1 MVEPTGH
8 VSVNPVVL
16 EPSLLMN
23 ASLLPDSPDWIGVIT
38 GCPGEAAVGKS
49 PELVS
54 PATTLFS
61 VTSVARLVP
70 MSVPDEPPRMLVED
84 EIPAVVAIR
93 AKNASVPPPLMLGSG
108 LLFRVPPD

>member
-1 MVEPTGH
+1 MVAPTGQ
-8 VSVNPVVL
+8 VSDSPAVL

-23 ASLLPDSPDWIGVIT
+23 ASLLPESPDWIGVII
-38 GCPGEAAVGKS
+38 GCPGEAAVGKL

-70 MSVPDEPPRMLVED
+70 MSVPEPPRMLVED

-93 AKNASVPPPLMLGSG
+93 AKNASVPPPLTLGSG